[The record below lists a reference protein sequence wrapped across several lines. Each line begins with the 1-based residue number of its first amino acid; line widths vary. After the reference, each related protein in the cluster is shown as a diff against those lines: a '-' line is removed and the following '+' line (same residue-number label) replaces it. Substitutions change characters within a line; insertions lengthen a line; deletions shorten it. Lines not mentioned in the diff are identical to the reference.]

1 MTGERALLFVR
12 SNQKPQAPFPLL
24 YLYAPP
30 KFFLFILRWY
40 LFAELDNIQ
49 SRGLANFMNHMHMLQ
64 HFTRFNVETYSLPPH
79 VPYIQCTCSILAQ
92 ITVVA
97 ICVKKSI
104 CRVHTYS
111 CWDKDSKGKRKH
123 KVPSLAF
130 HSICNRKCLLYRYY
144 H

>member
-1 MTGERALLFVR
+1 MESPLSFLCACGLHMLVR
-12 SNQKPQAPFPLL
+12 PQWSENFMSWG
-24 YLYAPP
+24 
-30 KFFLFILRWY
+30 FLFILRWY

-123 KVPSLAF
+123 KAPSLAF
-130 HSICNRKCLLYRYY
+130 HSICNRKCLLYRFY